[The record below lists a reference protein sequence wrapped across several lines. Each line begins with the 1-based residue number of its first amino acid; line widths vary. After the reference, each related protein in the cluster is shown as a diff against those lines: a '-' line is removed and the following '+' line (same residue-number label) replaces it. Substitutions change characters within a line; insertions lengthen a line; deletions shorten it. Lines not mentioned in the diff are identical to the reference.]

1 MLGARR
7 VTRSKFHAEDL
18 QTLGATV
25 KLFICH
31 RHIGH
36 GICSPLT
43 YKSHGIMGLIVK
55 TGSNITNG
63 VA

>member
-7 VTRSKFHAEDL
+7 FTRSKFHTEGL

-25 KLFICH
+25 KKNICH

-36 GICSPLT
+36 GICSSLA

-55 TGSNITNG
+55 TGSNVNG

>member
-7 VTRSKFHAEDL
+7 VTRSKFYTENL
-18 QTLGATV
+18 QTGATI
-25 KLFICH
+25 KKKYISH

-36 GICSPLT
+36 GICLPLA

-55 TGSNITNG
+55 TGSNMNG